1 MTCNI
6 QASPHCLS
14 DLPMLCTAKIA
25 AEVMGLKPQQV
36 RSLIRDQKIA
46 YVPIAG
52 RRMIPRDA
60 IEEFIVRNTV
70 SPCHVE
76 TPECG
81 SASLRSEA
89 ISTLSGLKAVAAGS
103 AARKLQTAD
112 KLKSLSPNS
121 SVHATA
127 PPGRV
132 IPLRSS

>member
-1 MTCNI
+1 MTPNMH
-6 QASPHCLS
+6 ASPRYLS
-14 DLPMLCTAKIA
+14 DLPMLCTAKMA

-76 TPECG
+76 TPECV

-89 ISTLSGLKAVAAGS
+89 VSTLSGLKAAAAGS
-103 AARKLQTAD
+103 AARALQTAD
-112 KLKSLSPNS
+112 KLKSLSPS
-121 SVHATA
+121 SSARAAA
-127 PPGRV
+127 PPARV